1 MQPNSTQTALKA
13 GFALLLFILFC
24 GLSLY
29 FFNPWSARTASQI
42 EQAPPPDWSN
52 LDASLGLRPLDGAN
66 VTPLTQ
72 VTVQL
77 QGETNTINSGDLY
90 ARQVVQTRTDTGA
103 TAYVV
108 EYDEIGA
115 NALVNQLWQEYATA
129 EVRSN
134 MRNPSVD
141 LQNGAVILF
150 AEAGTPLGW
159 QNIAVS
165 LDFDEQGTAFS
176 VGSVSVGGLALSASS
191 APEPLAGMLTQ
202 LEQEGNA
209 ALQTAVFLDTS
220 GQLSINQIYIADGF
234 LRMIAN

>member
-1 MQPNSTQTALKA
+1 MQQNRVQTALSA

-24 GLSLY
+24 GLSGY
-29 FFNPWSARTASQI
+29 FLNPWSTRQSSQI
-42 EQAPPPDWSN
+42 EQEPPPDWSN
-52 LDASLGLRPLDGAN
+52 LDASLGLRPVDGAT
-66 VTPLTQ
+66 VIPLTQ

-77 QGETNTINSGDLY
+77 QGETSTINSSDLY

-103 TAYVV
+103 IAYVV
-108 EYDEIGA
+108 EYDQIGA

-129 EVRSN
+129 ETRSS

-141 LQNGAVILF
+141 LQNGTVVFL

-159 QNIAVS
+159 QDIAVT
-165 LDFDEQGTAFS
+165 LDFDEQGTAFN
-176 VGSVSVGGLALSASS
+176 VGSVTMGGLTFTASS
-191 APEPLAGMLTQ
+191 VPEPLAGMLTQ

-209 ALQTAVFLDTS
+209 ALQTAVFVDTS
-220 GQLSINQIYIADGF
+220 GQLTIDQIYIADGV